1 MKMKK
6 ILLTLIAVIMLVG
19 AAGCTKTTTTHTT
32 TPVTTTPVTTTPVT
46 TTPTPLPV
54 SYDVAKSSESRI
66 TSPDTTASQ
75 LAALVSGN
83 SAFAFNLYQ
92 QLAKTNT
99 GNMFYSPY
107 SISTAL
113 AMTYAGANGDTATQ
127 MAKALDFTLPQSQL
141 HSAFNDLALQLAS
154 RGQGASGTDG
164 KNFALNIANAL
175 WCEKTFNFLPDFLN
189 TLGQNYGAGVNLLD
203 FVNSP
208 EPSRVTINN
217 WVSNETNKKINNLIP
232 AGAINPQTRLVLT
245 NAIYFDAAWQNP
257 FSANKTQSG
266 TFNLLDGST
275 VSVPMMNNEAS
286 YGYTQGSGYQAVELP
301 YSGNQVAMDI
311 IMPDAGNFT
320 KFESGMTADS
330 ISGIINSMQTK
341 STNLTMPKFSFD
353 SSFSLNAALSA
364 LGMPVA
370 FSDQADFSG
379 MTGNKDLTI
388 ADVVHK
394 AYVAVDEQG
403 TEAAAATG
411 VVMSAMAIMNQNNV
425 TIDHPFIFVIRDMQ
439 TGAILF
445 VGRVMNPA
453 S

>member
-1 MKMKK
+1 MKK
-6 ILLTLIAVIMLVG
+6 ILLTLIAAIMLVG
-19 AAGCTKTTTTHTT
+19 AAGCTKTTTTHNP

-66 TSPDTTASQ
+66 TSPDTTTSQ

-83 SAFAFNLYQ
+83 STFAFNLYQ
-92 QLAKTNT
+92 QLTK
-99 GNMFYSPY
+99 GNNGNIFYSPY

-127 MAKALDFTLPQSQL
+127 MAKALNFTLPQAQL
-141 HSAFNDLALQLAS
+141 HPAFNDLALQLAS
-154 RGQGASGTDG
+154 RGQGASGTNG
-164 KNFALNIANAL
+164 KSFALNIANAL

-208 EPSRVTINN
+208 ELSRVTINN
-217 WVSNETNKKINNLIP
+217 WVSNETNDKINNLIP
-232 AGAINPQTRLVLT
+232 AGAITPQTRLVLT

-257 FSANKTQSG
+257 FSPNKTQSG

-286 YGYTQGSGYQAVELP
+286 YGYTQGSGYQAVELT

-425 TIDHPFIFVIRDMQ
+425 TIDQPFIFVIRDMQ

>member
-1 MKMKK
+1 MKK
-6 ILLTLIAVIMLVG
+6 IFLTLIAIIMLVS
-19 AAGCTKTTTTHTT
+19 AAGCTKTTTTTTHPHST
-32 TPVTTTPVTTTPVT
+32 TPVTTSPVTTSPAT
-46 TTPTPLPV
+46 TTPLPV

-66 TSPDTTASQ
+66 TSPNTTASQ
-75 LAALVSGN
+75 LAALVNGN

-92 QLAKTNT
+92 QLTKTNT

-113 AMTYAGANGDTATQ
+113 GMTYAGANGDTATQ
-127 MAKALDFTLPQSQL
+127 MAKALNFTLPQSQL
-141 HSAFNDLALQLAS
+141 HPAFNDLALQLAS
-154 RGQGASGTDG
+154 RGQGASGTNG
-164 KNFALNIANAL
+164 KSFALNIANAL
-175 WCEKTFNFLPDFLN
+175 WCEKTYNFLPDFLN

-208 EPSRVTINN
+208 EPSRITINN
-217 WVSNETNKKINNLIP
+217 WVSNETNDKINNLIP
-232 AGAINPQTRLVLT
+232 AGAITPQTRLVLT

-257 FSANKTQSG
+257 FSADKTKNG
-266 TFNLLDGST
+266 AFNLRDGST
-275 VSVPMMNNEAS
+275 VSVPMMNNEGS
-286 YGYTQGSGYQAVELP
+286 YGYTKGSGYQAVELP

-311 IMPDAGNFT
+311 IMPDVGNFT

-330 ISGIINSMQTK
+330 ISDIIGNLQNGSL
-341 STNLTMPKFSFD
+341 SLTMPKFNFD
-353 SSFSLNAALSA
+353 SSFSLNDALSA
-364 LGMPVA
+364 LGMPIS

-394 AYVAVDEQG
+394 AFVAVDEQG

-411 VVMSAMAIMNQNNV
+411 VVMSATAMMQNSLTINQ
-425 TIDHPFIFVIRDMQ
+425 PFIFVIRDMQ
-439 TGAILF
+439 TGSILF

>member
-1 MKMKK
+1 MKK
-6 ILLTLIAVIMLVG
+6 IILTLLAAIMLLG
-19 AAGCTKTTTTHTT
+19 AAGCTKTATTTTTTTPVIT
-32 TPVTTTPVTTTPVT
+32 TPVTTSPATT
-46 TTPTPLPV
+46 TPLPV
-54 SYDVAKSSESRI
+54 SFDVAQSSESRI
-66 TSPDTTASQ
+66 TTPDTTASQ
-75 LAALVSGN
+75 VAALVSGN
-83 SAFAFNLYQ
+83 STFAFNLYQ
-92 QLAKTNT
+92 QLTQ
-99 GNMFYSPY
+99 GNSGNIFYSPY

-127 MAKALDFTLPQSQL
+127 MAKALDFTLPQAQL
-141 HSAFNDLALQLAS
+141 HPAFNDLALQLAS
-154 RGQGASGTDG
+154 RGQGASGTNG
-164 KNFALNIANAL
+164 KSFALNIANAL
-175 WCEKTFNFLPDFLN
+175 WCEKTYNFLPDFLN

-208 EPSRVTINN
+208 EPSRVIINN
-217 WVSNETNKKINNLIP
+217 WVSNQTNDKINNLIP
-232 AGAINPQTRLVLT
+232 AGAITPQTRLVLT

-257 FSANKTQSG
+257 FSADKTQNG

-286 YGYTQGSGYQAVELP
+286 YGYTKGSGYQAVELS
-301 YSGNQVAMDI
+301 YSGDQVAMDI

-330 ISGIINSMQTK
+330 ISAIISNLQTK
-341 STNLTMPKFSFD
+341 STNLTMPKFNFD
-353 SSFSLNAALSA
+353 SSFSLNGALSA
-364 LGMPVA
+364 LGMPIA
-370 FSDQADFSG
+370 FSNQADFSG

-425 TIDHPFIFVIRDMQ
+425 TIDQPFIFMIRDIQ

-445 VGRVMNPA
+445 VGRVLNPA

>member
-1 MKMKK
+1 MKK
-6 ILLTLIAVIMLVG
+6 IFLTLIAIIMLVS
-19 AAGCTKTTTTHTT
+19 AAGCTKTTTTTTHPHST
-32 TPVTTTPVTTTPVT
+32 TPVTTSPVTTSPAT
-46 TTPTPLPV
+46 TTPLPV

-66 TSPDTTASQ
+66 TSPNTTASQ
-75 LAALVSGN
+75 LAALVNGN

-92 QLAKTNT
+92 QLTKTNT

-113 AMTYAGANGDTATQ
+113 GMTYAGANGDTATQ
-127 MAKALDFTLPQSQL
+127 MAKALNFTLPQSQL
-141 HSAFNDLALQLAS
+141 HPAFNDLALQLAS
-154 RGQGASGTDG
+154 RGQGASGTNG
-164 KNFALNIANAL
+164 KSFALNIANAL
-175 WCEKTFNFLPDFLN
+175 WCEKTYNFLPDFLN

-208 EPSRVTINN
+208 EPSRITINN
-217 WVSNETNKKINNLIP
+217 WVSNETNDKINNLIP
-232 AGAINPQTRLVLT
+232 AGAITPQTRLVLT

-257 FSANKTQSG
+257 FSADKTKNG
-266 TFNLLDGST
+266 AFNLRDGST
-275 VSVPMMNNEAS
+275 VSVPMMNNEGS
-286 YGYTQGSGYQAVELP
+286 YGYTKGSGYQAVELP

-330 ISGIINSMQTK
+330 ISDIIGNLQNGSL
-341 STNLTMPKFSFD
+341 SLTMPKFNFD
-353 SSFSLNAALSA
+353 SSFSLNDALSA
-364 LGMPVA
+364 LGMPIS

-394 AYVAVDEQG
+394 AFVAVDEQG

-411 VVMSAMAIMNQNNV
+411 VVMSATAMMQNSLTINQ
-425 TIDHPFIFVIRDMQ
+425 PFIFVIRDMQ
-439 TGAILF
+439 TGSILF

>member
-1 MKMKK
+1 MKK
-6 ILLTLIAVIMLVG
+6 IFLTLIAIIMLVS
-19 AAGCTKTTTTHTT
+19 AAGCTKITTTTTHPHST
-32 TPVTTTPVTTTPVT
+32 TPVTTSPVTTSPAT
-46 TTPTPLPV
+46 TTPLPV

-66 TSPDTTASQ
+66 TSPNTTASQ
-75 LAALVSGN
+75 LAALVNGN

-92 QLAKTNT
+92 QLTKTNT

-113 AMTYAGANGDTATQ
+113 GMTYAGANGDTATQ
-127 MAKALDFTLPQSQL
+127 MAKALNFTLPQSQL
-141 HSAFNDLALQLAS
+141 HPAFNDLALQLAS
-154 RGQGASGTDG
+154 RGQGASGTNG
-164 KNFALNIANAL
+164 KSFALNIANAL
-175 WCEKTFNFLPDFLN
+175 WCEKTYNFLPDFLN

-208 EPSRVTINN
+208 EPSRITINN
-217 WVSNETNKKINNLIP
+217 WVSNETNDKINNLIP
-232 AGAINPQTRLVLT
+232 AGAITPQTRLVLT

-257 FSANKTQSG
+257 FSADKTKNG
-266 TFNLLDGST
+266 AFNLRDGST
-275 VSVPMMNNEAS
+275 VSVPMMNNEGS
-286 YGYTQGSGYQAVELP
+286 YGYTKGSGYQAVELP

-330 ISGIINSMQTK
+330 ISDIIGNLQNGSL
-341 STNLTMPKFSFD
+341 SLTMPKFNFD
-353 SSFSLNAALSA
+353 SSFSLNDALSA
-364 LGMPVA
+364 LGMPIS

-394 AYVAVDEQG
+394 AFVAVDEQG

-411 VVMSAMAIMNQNNV
+411 VVMSATAMMQNSLTINQ
-425 TIDHPFIFVIRDMQ
+425 PFIFVIRDMQ
-439 TGAILF
+439 TGSILF

>member
-1 MKMKK
+1 MKK
-6 ILLTLIAVIMLVG
+6 IFLTLIAIIMLVS
-19 AAGCTKTTTTHTT
+19 AAGCTKTTTTTTHPHST
-32 TPVTTTPVTTTPVT
+32 TPVTTSPVTTSPAT
-46 TTPTPLPV
+46 TTPLPV

-66 TSPDTTASQ
+66 TSPNTTASQ
-75 LAALVSGN
+75 LAALVNGN

-92 QLAKTNT
+92 QLTKTNT

-113 AMTYAGANGDTATQ
+113 GMTYAGANGDTATQ
-127 MAKALDFTLPQSQL
+127 MAKALNFTLPQSQL
-141 HSAFNDLALQLAS
+141 HPAFNDLALQLAS
-154 RGQGASGTDG
+154 RGQGASGTNG
-164 KNFALNIANAL
+164 KSFALNIANAL
-175 WCEKTFNFLPDFLN
+175 WCEKTYNFLPDFLN

-208 EPSRVTINN
+208 EPSRITINN
-217 WVSNETNKKINNLIP
+217 WVSNETNDKINNLIP
-232 AGAINPQTRLVLT
+232 AGAITPQTRLVLT

-257 FSANKTQSG
+257 FSADKTKNG
-266 TFNLLDGST
+266 AFNLRDGST
-275 VSVPMMNNEAS
+275 VSVPMMNNEGS
-286 YGYTQGSGYQAVELP
+286 YGYTKGSGYQAVELP

-330 ISGIINSMQTK
+330 ISGIIGNLQNGSL
-341 STNLTMPKFSFD
+341 SLTMPKFNFD
-353 SSFSLNAALSA
+353 SSFSLNDALSA
-364 LGMPVA
+364 LGMPIS

-394 AYVAVDEQG
+394 AFVAVDEQG

-411 VVMSAMAIMNQNNV
+411 VVMSATAMMQNSLTINQ
-425 TIDHPFIFVIRDMQ
+425 PFIFVIRDMQ
-439 TGAILF
+439 TGSILF